1 MLDKKIT
8 SMVAYITWV
17 GWIIAILAGDR
28 EAAQFHLNQALT
40 IHLFSLLVPVLRFI
54 PLAGWI
60 LSGLWSVCILILGLL
75 GLVYAV
81 NGEDRPV
88 PLLGQIHILS

>member
-1 MLDKKIT
+1 MDKKTTGI
-8 SMVAYITWV
+8 VAYITWV
-17 GWIIAILAGDR
+17 GWIIAIVAGDR
-28 EAAQFHLNQALT
+28 EGARFHLNQALT
-40 IHLFSLLVPVLRFI
+40 VNLFSLLVLALRFI
-54 PLAGWI
+54 PFVGWI

-88 PLLGQIHILS
+88 PLLGHIHILS